1 MGVAQER
8 CLDRLFA
15 EQAARTPER
24 IALTYRDESLS
35 YAELDARSDALARLL
50 VAEGAGPERFVALV
64 LPRSAEMP
72 VAILA
77 VLKSGAGYVPI
88 DPEHPAER
96 IAHVLTDARPVLTLT
111 TAEVDGALAGVRA
124 GGRRLV
130 LDDPGTAAAVAA
142 AATTALPVAGRG
154 PEDPAYVIYTSGSTG
169 VPKGVVIPHGNV
181 ARLFSSTAHWYG
193 FDEHDVWSLF
203 HSFAFDFS
211 VWEIW
216 GALLHGG
223 RLVVVPQAVTRSPAE
238 FLRLLADERV
248 TVLNQTPSAFYQLT
262 AADRAEPEPGARLA
276 LRWVVF
282 GGEALDLGRLGEWYE
297 RHGDTAPALVNM
309 YGITETTVHA
319 SFVALDEAGAAA
331 AVGSDIGTA
340 IPDLEFRVLDAG
352 LRPVAPGAVGE
363 LYVAGPGLARN
374 YANRPDLTASRFVA
388 CPFGAPGERMYRSGD
403 LVRLRGDGSLEY
415 LRRGDDQVKL
425 RGFRIEL
432 GEIEAALTRE
442 PSIGAAAVLVR
453 EDRPGDRRLV
463 AYLAPAAPAADQATE
478 RAVDQAAERAA
489 VRPEGA
495 VPPPSRLRELL
506 ADRLPGYMIPSAFHV
521 MERFPLT
528 ANGKLDRRRLPA
540 PTRQDSVEAESVAP
554 RDAVE
559 ETLAGVWRE
568 VLGLAEVGVT
578 DDFFELGGDSLSA
591 VRAVSR
597 IRAQLGWDLGVRALF
612 EARTVA
618 GLATGRAGSAAEAP
632 IEPVGREGR
641 LPLSSTQRRFWFF
654 HEFDPDGA
662 AYNVHV
668 GHRLRGALREDA
680 LRAALAGLVARHEA
694 LRTVISTEDGEPYQ
708 VVLPASGADVPL
720 TVTDLSALPERERA
734 AELERVLAEETG
746 KPFDLRT
753 GPVLRALLVRLA
765 GHDHV
770 LALGVHH
777 LATDGWSMGLIAD
790 ELSALY
796 NAAGGERPAAP
807 EPPRIGY
814 PDYAAWQRERAA
826 GAAVGSQLD
835 YWRDRL
841 AGLNPLEL
849 PLDRPRPA
857 VRTPAGAVH
866 RFGIDHNVVTGLK
879 ALGGANGA
887 TLFMT
892 LVAAAQVLLARL
904 SGQSDIAV
912 GTAVSGRDRHELE
925 QLVGS
930 FINTVVLRSEV
941 DGRASFPELLARVR
955 ETVLGAFAHQDV
967 PFERLVDELCEERDP
982 SLTPLVQ
989 VMVVLQNAPA
999 GALDLAGVRGER
1011 YDLPRR
1017 SAVLDLTLEFTERD
1031 GALDVMVEYDADL
1044 FDARTVE
1051 VMADRLRV
1059 LLAALGTDPH
1069 RRIAELPLLTAPERE
1084 RLLTGWNDTAV
1095 DHDTARPVHRLLAEQ
1110 ARRAPAAVAVGAGRR
1125 QLSYAGLDERA
1136 NRLAHHLV
1144 ALGVTPG
1151 ARVVLAMERGPL
1163 LPVAMLAVLKA
1174 GGAYVPLAPDL
1185 PAERVRLVAEDTGA
1199 PVLLT
1204 TSATAGRLPATGAT
1218 VVELDRA
1225 WPEIERR
1232 PAVEPEVRVEPEDLA
1247 YVIYTSGS
1255 TGVPKGVMVSHRS
1268 LADLCAWHRR
1278 AYRIVPGDRAAQLA
1292 GLGFDAAQ
1300 WELWPY
1306 LVAGA
1311 RVDLP
1316 EPEVLEDP
1324 AALVDWFA
1332 RTGTTVCFLPTPLA
1346 EVLLEQPG
1354 LAGTS
1359 LRTVLTG
1366 GDVLHRRPAAG
1377 LPFRLVNNYG
1387 PTEATVVATAGDVT
1401 PGDDEGRPPGIGGPV
1416 DNTAAYVLD
1425 AYGQPVPVGVP
1436 GELHLAGAGLARGY
1450 LGRPDLT
1457 AERFVA
1463 CPFGP
1468 PGSRMYR
1475 TGDLVRRRPDGT
1487 LDYLGRVDTQV
1498 KVRGFR
1504 IELGEIES
1512 RLGAL
1517 PLVAQCAVTPTAD
1530 GRRLL
1535 GYVTPEPGAELRTET
1550 LTARLREL
1558 LPGYMVPDVLTVLD
1572 RMPLTPN
1579 GKVDRRALPLPE
1591 AAPATEA
1598 EPAGPV
1604 TETERALAGIWAE
1617 VLGVERIGV
1626 RDNFFALGGD
1636 SILSLQVV
1644 ARARRAGLRLTSKDL
1659 FRRPTVA
1666 ELADGLADGP
1676 EPGQPAPAPSGT
1688 DRATGPAPLTPIQHL
1703 YFEHVHADGAAAF
1716 NQFVTVELAEA
1727 PDESALRT
1735 ALAALVEQHDALRT
1749 HFARAADG
1757 RWSQQRAAAGAE
1769 LLRVV
1774 DAAGLP
1780 DAEAVA
1786 AAAEEAQHAL
1796 DPVEG
1801 PLLRAVLSATEGGP
1815 ARLLLTVHH
1824 LAVDG
1829 VSWRVLLEDL
1839 ETAYRQALAGGPV
1852 ELGARGGSVRD
1863 WARRFTALT
1872 AGGRFDGE
1880 LDHWRRVFAQAE
1892 HRLPRDA
1899 EGPNPVAATGEVR
1912 VRLDAATTEALLRD
1926 VPEVYRTEVNDVL
1939 LAALA
1944 PVLARWTGRPRTV
1957 IALEGHG
1964 REELFDDL
1972 DLSRTVG
1979 WFTSYFPVLLDGG
1992 PAEAGPGGLLKSVK
2006 EQLRAVPGRGL
2017 GYGALRRTAGAP
2029 ELAADP
2035 LPQFGFNYLG
2045 RFGGAAPGGL
2055 YRTVSGIGLYQ
2066 DGGGT
2071 RLHLVDV
2078 VGAVRDGRL
2087 EFSWQY
2093 GERVHRRETVER
2105 LAHEYLDALA
2115 GLVAHCA
2122 EPGAGGRTPSDHP
2135 LAGLDQETLDRL
2147 VGDGRQVADVYPLTP
2162 MQSGMLFHSLV
2173 DQRRGLYLEQ
2183 NHFELSGVRRPELL
2197 GPAWQRVVDRT
2208 PVLRTALRWDGLPEP
2223 LQVVRTSAALEVTR
2237 LDWTELDEAGRHEA
2251 VERFL
2256 REDRERGLDFA
2267 TAPLTR
2273 IAVAVLDDS
2282 RVRVFWTFHHV
2293 LLDGWSAARLLAEV
2307 LTEFSALAS
2316 GQEGQ
2321 EGQEGREG
2329 REAPEAAG
2337 RGRAPVR
2344 RRPFRDH
2351 VAWLRGLEPGA
2362 GEEYWR
2368 GVLAGWESPTPLPY
2382 DRPPAAGRRGASS
2395 AEVALGLSAELSER
2409 LNAVAREAR
2418 VTLNTVLQG
2427 VWALLLARYSGES
2440 RVCFGA
2446 TVSGRSAELDG
2457 VDDMIGLFINTL
2469 PVRVE
2474 ADPGA
2479 ELVDWL
2485 RKLQDDQAQARQYEQ
2500 VPLTRLKQWVAPHS
2514 DAELFD
2520 SVVIFENYPVD
2531 DRLAADFG
2539 LELVGIKARSG
2550 TNFPLNLVA
2559 YAEGGLSLLLH
2570 YDPGCFDAATVER
2583 MAGHLEVLLAA
2594 VAENPHRPLGRLPV
2608 LTAAER
2614 HTLGT
2619 EWSGTVTADVVDRRV
2634 EQVIAELAE
2643 RQPDA
2648 AALVSGDTV
2657 VSYAELDRRANRLG
2671 HHLAALGVGRGDVVG
2686 IALERGPEAVP
2697 AILGVLKAGA
2707 GYLPLDPGFPP
2718 ERLNGMLA
2726 EVRPPVLLTRRE
2738 LADRFAGNGTAVVCL
2753 DEEEAAIAA
2762 RPSTAPETGAGP
2774 RDLAYLMFTSGS
2786 TGRPKGVMIEH
2797 RSLYNIVLMA
2807 GRAYGLGPGSRVLQ
2821 FYTLSFDGGVWD
2833 VFKTLVA
2840 GATLVLARP
2849 DAVQSPELLQRQ
2861 LREDRIGALTVP
2873 PALLP
2878 ALDPGALPDLAV
2890 LGVAGDVLPPEP
2902 AEEWSH
2908 GRRLFNI
2915 YGPTETA
2922 MAVSMFPVEPGAGH
2936 RTVPLGRSAPNVRVH
2951 VLDPAL
2957 ALVPVGVTGEL
2968 YIGGVGLAR
2977 GYFDQPGLTAGRFV
2991 ADPFGPPGSR
3001 LYRTGDL
3008 VRWNADGRLEF
3019 AGRADQQVKIRGFR
3033 VEPAEVENALLG
3045 LDGVGEAV
3053 VVAREE
3059 ESGHKRLVAYLV
3071 PAPDGPALDSA
3082 ALRRAA
3088 AAALPGHLVP
3098 SAFVVLAALPLNPT
3112 GKVDR
3117 RALPAPTRRDT
3128 VADGYLAPRT
3138 PTEEALARI
3147 WAEVL
3152 DTERIGAED
3161 NFFDLGGDSITS
3173 LRLMSRMTGAFGVE
3187 LSPADFF
3194 DRPTVAALAEV
3205 LEEKILSSLEA
3216 AVGGG
3221 THGRA

>member
-1 MGVAQER
+1 MGVSQER
-8 CLDRLFA
+8 CLDQLFA
-15 EQAARTPER
+15 EQAARTPNR
-24 IALTYRDESLS
+24 IALTHRDESLS
-35 YAELDARSDALARLL
+35 YAELDARSDELARLL
-50 VAEGAGPERFVALV
+50 VAGGAGPERFVALV
-64 LPRSAEMP
+64 LPRSTDML

-88 DPEHPAER
+88 DPEYPAER
-96 IAHVLTDARPVLTLT
+96 IAYVLADARPVLTLT
-111 TAEVDGALAGVRA
+111 TTEVAGALAEVRA
-124 GGRRLV
+124 DARWLA
-130 LDDPGTAAAVAA
+130 LDDPGTAEAVAA
-142 AATTALPVAGRG
+142 AAATALPTAGRS
-154 PEDPAYVIYTSGSTG
+154 PQDPAYVIYTSGSTG
-169 VPKGVVIPHGNV
+169 RPKGVVIPHGNV
-181 ARLFSSTAHWYG
+181 VRLFGSTAHWYG
-193 FDEHDVWSLF
+193 FGEHDVWPLF
-203 HSFAFDFS
+203 HSFAFDVS

-223 RLVVVPQAVTRSPAE
+223 RLVVVPQAVTRSPAD
-238 FLRLLADERV
+238 FLRLLADEQV
-248 TVLNQTPSAFYQLT
+248 TVLNQTPSAFYQLMP
-262 AADRAEPEPGARLA
+262 ADRAEPELSARLA

-282 GGEALDLGRLGEWYE
+282 AGEALDLGRLGEWYE
-297 RHGDTAPALVNM
+297 RHSDTAPTLVNM

-319 SFVALDEAGAAA
+319 SFVALDRAGAAA

-340 IPDLEFRVLDAG
+340 IPDLDFHVLDAG

-363 LYVAGPGLARN
+363 LYVSGPGLARN
-374 YANRPDLTASRFVA
+374 YANRPDLTAARFVA

-403 LVRLRGDGSLEY
+403 LVRLRADGSLEY
-415 LRRGDDQVKL
+415 LRRSDDQVKL

-432 GEIEAALTRE
+432 GEIEAALKRE

-463 AYLAPAAPAADQATE
+463 AYLVPAEPTDARSD
-478 RAVDQAAERAA
+478 AV
-489 VRPEGA
+489 

-506 ADRLPGYMIPSAFHV
+506 TDRLPGYMIPSAFHV

-528 ANGKLDRRRLPA
+528 TNGKLDRRRLPA

-559 ETLAGVWRE
+559 ETLARVWRE
-568 VLGLAEVGVT
+568 VLGLAEVGVA

-591 VRAVSR
+591 VRAISR
-597 IRAQLGWDLGVRALF
+597 IRTELGWDLSVRALF

-618 GLATGRAGSAAEAP
+618 RLANGRTESAAEAP
-632 IEPVGREGR
+632 IEPVDRDGR
-641 LPLSSTQRRFWFF
+641 LSLSSTQQRFWFF
-654 HEFDPDGA
+654 YEFDPDSA

-680 LRAALAGLVARHEA
+680 LRAALAGLIERHEP
-694 LRTVISTEDGEPYQ
+694 LRTVIVTDDGQPYQ

-720 TVTDLSALPERERA
+720 TVTDLSAVPAQERA
-734 AELERVLAEETG
+734 AALERVLAEEAER
-746 KPFDLRT
+746 PFDLRT

-765 GHDHV
+765 ERDHV
-770 LALGVHH
+770 LAVGVHH

-790 ELSALY
+790 ELGALY
-796 NAAGGERPAAP
+796 TAADEGRPAAL
-807 EPPRIGY
+807 EPLRIGY

-826 GAAVGSQLD
+826 GAAVTGQLD

-841 AGLNPLEL
+841 AGLAPLEL

-857 VRTPAGAVH
+857 VRTSTGAVH

-941 DGRASFPELLARVR
+941 DGRATFPELLAQVR
-955 ETVLGAFAHQDV
+955 ETVLGAFAHQEV
-967 PFERLVDELCEERDP
+967 PFEHLVDELCEERDP
-982 SLTPLVQ
+982 SLVPLVQ
-989 VMVVLQNAPA
+989 AMVVLQNAPA
-999 GALDLAGVRGER
+999 GALDLAGVRSEGHA
-1011 YDLPRR
+1011 LPRR
-1017 SAVLDLTLEFTERD
+1017 SAVLDVTLEFTERD
-1031 GALDVMVEYDADL
+1031 GALDVAVEYNADL
-1044 FDARTVE
+1044 FDAGTIE

-1059 LLAALGTDPH
+1059 LLAELGTDPH
-1069 RRIAELPLLTAPERE
+1069 RRIAELPLLTDPERE
-1084 RLLTGWNDTAV
+1084 QLLTGWNDTAV
-1095 DHDTARPVHRLLAEQ
+1095 DHDTAPPVHRLFAEQ
-1110 ARRAPAAVAVGAGRR
+1110 ARRSPAAVAVGAAQR
-1125 QLSYAGLDERA
+1125 QLSYAELDERA

-1144 ALGVTPG
+1144 ALGVDPG
-1151 ARVVLAMERGPL
+1151 ALVVLAMERGPL

-1232 PAVEPEVRVEPEDLA
+1232 PAVEPEVRVAPQDLA

-1268 LADLCAWHRR
+1268 LADLCAWHHR
-1278 AYRIVPGDRAAQLA
+1278 AYRIGPGDRAGQLA

-1306 LVAGA
+1306 LTAGA

-1324 AALVDWFA
+1324 AALVEWFA
-1332 RTGTTVCFLPTPLA
+1332 RAGTTVCFLPTPLA
-1346 EVLLEQPG
+1346 EVLLDQPG
-1354 LAGTS
+1354 LADTA

-1366 GDVLHRRPAAG
+1366 GDVLHRRPAPG

-1387 PTEATVVATAGDVT
+1387 PTEVTVVATAGEVA
-1401 PGDDEGRPPGIGGPV
+1401 PGDSHGRPPGIGAPV

-1425 AYGQPVPVGVP
+1425 PYGQPVPVGVP
-1436 GELHLAGAGLARGY
+1436 GELHLAGDGLARGY
-1450 LGRPDLT
+1450 LKRPGLT
-1457 AERFVA
+1457 AERFIA

-1498 KVRGFR
+1498 KMRGFR

-1517 PLVAQCAVTPTAD
+1517 PQVVQCAVTPTAD

-1550 LTARLREL
+1550 LTARLREV

-1591 AAPATEA
+1591 SVPASEA
-1598 EPAGPV
+1598 GPAEPV
-1604 TETERALAGIWAE
+1604 TETERTLAGIWAE

-1666 ELADGLADGP
+1666 ELAHGL
-1676 EPGQPAPAPSGT
+1676 EPGQPAPLPSGT
-1688 DRATGPAPLTPIQHL
+1688 DRASSAAAPLTPIQHL
-1703 YFEHVHADGAAAF
+1703 YFEHVHADGTTAF
-1716 NQFVTVELAEA
+1716 NQFVTVELAVA

-1735 ALAALVEQHDALRT
+1735 ALAALLDQHDALRMR
-1749 HFARAADG
+1749 FARAGG
-1757 RWSQQRAAAGAE
+1757 RWSQQRAAEGAVGTGAE

-1774 DAAGLP
+1774 DRLAGLP
-1780 DAEAVA
+1780 DAEAMTA
-1786 AAAEEAQHAL
+1786 AATEEAQHAL

-1801 PLLRAVLSATEGGP
+1801 PLLRAVLFVEEGGA

-1824 LAVDG
+1824 LVVDG
-1829 VSWRVLLEDL
+1829 VSWRILLEDL

-1872 AGGRFDGE
+1872 AEGHFDGE
-1880 LDHWRRVFAQAE
+1880 LDYWQRVFAHAE
-1892 HRLPRDA
+1892 HLLPRDA
-1899 EGPNPVAATGEVR
+1899 DGPNPVAATGEVR
-1912 VRLDAATTEALLRD
+1912 VRLDAATTEALLRE

-1944 PVLARWTGRPRTV
+1944 PVLARWTCRTRTV

-1979 WFTSYFPVLLDGG
+1979 WFTSYFPVVLDG
-1992 PAEAGPGGLLKSVK
+1992 ADAAAGSGGLLKSVK

-2017 GYGALRRTAGAP
+2017 GYGALRRTARTP

-2071 RLHLVDV
+2071 RLHLIDV
-2078 VGAVRDGRL
+2078 VGAIRDGRL

-2093 GERVHRRETVER
+2093 GRQVHRRETVER
-2105 LAHEYLDALA
+2105 LAHEYLDELA
-2115 GLVAHCA
+2115 ALVAHCA
-2122 EPGAGGRTPSDHP
+2122 EPTAGGRTPSDYP

-2147 VGDGRQVADVYPLTP
+2147 VGDGRQVADVYSLTP

-2173 DQRRGLYLEQ
+2173 DRRRGLYLEQ
-2183 NHFELSGVRRPELL
+2183 NHFELSGVRHPELL
-2197 GPAWQRVVDRT
+2197 GEAWQRVVDRT

-2223 LQVVRTSAALEVTR
+2223 LQVVRTEAALEVTR
-2237 LDWTELDEAGRHEA
+2237 LDWAGLDAAGHRAA
-2251 VERFL
+2251 VARFL
-2256 REDRERGLDFA
+2256 HEDRERGLDFA
-2267 TAPLTR
+2267 TAPLMR
-2273 IAVAVLDDS
+2273 IAVATLDDN
-2282 RVRVFWTFHHV
+2282 RVQVFWTFHHV

-2307 LTEFSALAS
+2307 LAEYTALAS
-2316 GQEGQ
+2316 D
-2321 EGQEGREG
+2321 RE
-2329 REAPEAAG
+2329 RPEAGGQGAG
-2337 RGRAPVR
+2337 RGRAPK

-2351 VAWLRGLEPGA
+2351 VAWLREQDPDA
-2362 GEEYWR
+2362 GEDYWR
-2368 GVLAGWESPTPLPY
+2368 GVLEGWESPTPLPY
-2382 DRPPAAGRRGASS
+2382 DRPPAAGRRSASS
-2395 AEVALGLSAELSER
+2395 AEVALELSAELSER
-2409 LNAVAREAR
+2409 LNAVACEAR

-2446 TVSGRSAELDG
+2446 TVSGRSAELEG
-2457 VDDMIGLFINTL
+2457 VADMIGLFINTL

-2474 ADPGA
+2474 VDPGA

-2485 RKLQDDQAQARQYEQ
+2485 RRLQDDQAQARQYEQ
-2500 VPLTRLKQWVAPHS
+2500 VPLTRLKQWVPPQA

-2559 YAEGGLSLLLH
+2559 YAEGRLSLLLH

-2583 MAGHLEVLLAA
+2583 MAGHLEVLLTA
-2594 VAENPHRPLGRLPV
+2594 VAEHPHRPLGRLPV
-2608 LTAAER
+2608 LTGAER
-2614 HTLGT
+2614 HVLGQ
-2619 EWSGTVTADVVDRRV
+2619 EWSGTVTSDVVDRRV

-2643 RQPDA
+2643 RQPDV

-2686 IALERGPEAVP
+2686 IALERGPEVVP

-2707 GYLPLDPGFPP
+2707 GYLPLDPGFPA

-2726 EVRPPVLLTRRE
+2726 EVRPSVLLTRRE
-2738 LADRFAGNGTAVVCL
+2738 LADRFVLKDTAVVFL
-2753 DEEEAAIAA
+2753 DEEAAAIAA
-2762 RPSTAPETGAGP
+2762 RPSTAPDTGAGP

-2786 TGRPKGVMIEH
+2786 TGSPKGVMIEH

-2849 DAVQSPELLQRQ
+2849 DVVQSPELLQRQ

-2878 ALDPGALPDLAV
+2878 VLDPGALPDLAV
-2890 LGVAGDVLPPEP
+2890 LGVAGDVLPPEL

-2908 GRRLFNI
+2908 GRRLFNV

-2922 MAVSMFPVEPGAGH
+2922 MAVSMFLVEPGAGY
-2936 RTVPLGRSAPNVRVH
+2936 RTVPLGRSAPNIRVH

-2977 GYFDQPGLTAGRFV
+2977 GYFGQPGLTAGRFV

-3008 VRWNADGRLEF
+3008 VRWNVDGHLEF

-3071 PAPDGPALDSA
+3071 PAPDGAALDSA
-3082 ALRRAA
+3082 VLRRAA
-3088 AAALPGHLVP
+3088 ADVLPGHLVP

-3117 RALPAPTRRDT
+3117 KALPAPTRRDT

-3173 LRLMSRMTGAFGVE
+3173 LRLMARMAGTFGVE